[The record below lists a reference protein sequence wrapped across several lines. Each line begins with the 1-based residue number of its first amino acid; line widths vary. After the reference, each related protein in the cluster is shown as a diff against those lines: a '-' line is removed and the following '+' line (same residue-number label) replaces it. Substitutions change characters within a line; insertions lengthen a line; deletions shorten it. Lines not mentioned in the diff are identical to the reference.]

1 MQNRIELNH
10 PHLRSVGALADEAGI
25 DVYVVG
31 GYVRDLLL
39 GRATKDIDISVVG
52 DGVAFARRVREHF
65 GTGALVEFEKFRTAR
80 LVLPDV
86 EIEFVGTRSEWYHEE
101 SRKPV
106 VEEGTIAD
114 DLRRR
119 DFTVNAMAASLAAAR
134 WGEILDPFG
143 GLADLERR
151 VLRTPVEP
159 ARTFSE
165 DPLRMMRAF
174 RFAAQ
179 LGFEIDADAYA
190 AIRSMADRITIVS
203 MERVRDEFMK
213 TLAAPKPSVGFA
225 PLMESGVLAHVF
237 PEFAA
242 LAGVDQKSIEYPD
255 GVRNYKHKDVFYHTL
270 QVLDTL
276 CTLTDDVWI
285 RMAAVL
291 HDIAKPRTK
300 SFKEGIGWS
309 FHGHAEIGARMT
321 KRIFRHLR
329 LPMEHQAFVAKLVL
343 LHLRPIALVSEDVTD
358 AAIRRLLFDA
368 GDDID
373 ALLMLCRSDITSK
386 NPALVRKYMRNY
398 DILIAK
404 MAELEE
410 RDRLRNWQPPLSGT
424 EIMEICGIPAGI
436 QVGILKA
443 RIENAILDGEI
454 PNEHEAA
461 RVLLLAIKDDVL
473 ADTRQA
479 KPASRKKVLSKLPDT
494 LRE

>member
-1 MQNRIELNH
+1 MELQH
-10 PHLRSVGALADEAGI
+10 PRLREIGAIADETGA

-31 GYVRDLLL
+31 GFVRDLLL
-39 GRATKDIDISVVG
+39 ARSTKDIDISVVG
-52 DGVAFARRVREHF
+52 DGVAFARRVRERL
-65 GTGALVEFEKFRTAR
+65 GEGALVEFEKFRTAR

-86 EIEFVGTRSEWYHEE
+86 EIEFVGTRSEWYHED

-106 VEEGTIAD
+106 VEQGNIHD
-114 DLRRR
+114 DLLRR
-119 DFTVNAMAASLAAAR
+119 DFTVNAIAASLASDR
-134 WGEILDPFG
+134 WGAILDPFG
-143 GLADLERR
+143 GIADLERQL
-151 VLRTPVEP
+151 LRTPAEP
-159 ARTFSE
+159 SRTFSD

-179 LGFEIDADAYA
+179 LGFSIDPGAYE
-190 AIRSMADRITIVS
+190 AITAMAERIAIVS

-213 TLAAPKPSVGFA
+213 ILASAKPSVGFS

-242 LAGVDQKSIEYPD
+242 LAGVDQKSVEYPD

-276 CTLTDDVWI
+276 CMQTEDIWI
-285 RMAAVL
+285 RFSAVL

-321 KRIFRHLR
+321 KRIFRDLR

-368 GDDID
+368 GEDID

-398 DILIAK
+398 DVLLGRIS
-404 MAELEE
+404 ELEE

-424 EIMEICGIPAGI
+424 EIMEICGIEAGI
-436 QVGILKA
+436 QVGILKS

-454 PNEHEAA
+454 ANEHAAA
-461 RVLLLAIKDDVL
+461 RTYLLAIKDDVL
-473 ADTRQA
+473 AGARA
-479 KPASRKKVLSKLPDT
+479 SKPASRKKMLSKLPDS
-494 LRE
+494 LRD